1 MSKIS
6 SKIEGDYELVTEK
19 VTLKPFLKAKTM
31 MGRCLHKV
39 EIWNLIGKY
48 FPVPSA
54 SEVDSGKIA
63 SRVVACR
70 NDSKRQH
77 GHLLPQVSLAI
88 FTQSVDEQAYL
99 VSTVVCCWAI
109 VLS

>member
-1 MSKIS
+1 M
-6 SKIEGDYELVTEK
+6 
-19 VTLKPFLKAKTM
+19 
-31 MGRCLHKV
+31 
-39 EIWNLIGKY
+39 
-48 FPVPSA
+48 PSA

-70 NDSKRQH
+70 HDPKRQH

-99 VSTVVCCWAI
+99 HIIYCGKLLGNSFELAR
-109 VLS
+109 L